1 MGLIEVDEGT
11 SAGFTLKN
19 LRNHPAPKFVIAG
32 GLTFFVDIGSLK
44 LLHGVADVPLAPATI
59 IAFAVAFIVNFAT
72 SRQWAFAATARGG
85 HPRRQLARYVMLVAI
100 NLCSTVLIV
109 VGFASVGVNYL
120 VAKTVAASINA
131 TGNFFAY
138 RHWVFAA
145 PPVL

>member
-1 MGLIEVDEGT
+1 MGLIESDEGP

-32 GLTFFVDIGSLK
+32 SLTFLVDIGSLK
-44 LLHGVADVPLAPATI
+44 LLHGVAGVPLAPATV

-72 SRQWAFAATARGG
+72 SRQWTFAATARDG
-85 HPRRQLARYVMLVAI
+85 HPRRQLARYVTLIAI

-109 VGFASVGVNYL
+109 VGFASLGVNYL
-120 VAKTVAASINA
+120 AAKTASAGVLA